1 MNKRRYAEVGLG
13 GRARM
18 YYEAIATTYKDI
30 NELVAFC
37 DLSKVRMD
45 YANSVLES
53 LGAERVPEYLP
64 HEFEKMIDETKP
76 EVIII
81 TSVDRTHDDYI
92 VRAMEK
98 GCDVI
103 TEKPITI
110 DEEKAQRIIDAAK
123 RTGRHIRVAF
133 NYRYAPYHTK
143 MREIIRD
150 GAIGRPFQVHFEWLL
165 NTTHGADYYR
175 RWHSCKKNSGGLLV
189 HKSTHHFDLV
199 NFWLDSE
206 PESVYALGSL
216 NFYGKEAAEKRGVE
230 KFYYRCHGSEAAK
243 DDPFAIDMEKK
254 PQLKAMY
261 LDAEEDSG
269 YIRDRSVFRDDISI
283 EDTMNVIVKYKDG
296 VQMSYSLFSYSP
308 WEGFNVCINGDNG
321 RIEYTAL
328 EKPYINAG
336 GDKNGEGAT
345 VYHKIRVCPMFGEAY
360 EVPVEARE
368 GGHGGGDPA
377 LLDDIFLPEPPYD
390 EFHRAADYKD
400 GIKSALV
407 GIAANKSIASGLPVK
422 IKDLVEW

>member
-1 MNKRRYAEVGLG
+1 MDKRRYAEVGLG

-53 LGAERVPEYLP
+53 LGAEKVPEYLP

-230 KFYYRCHGSEAAK
+230 KFYYRCHGSELAK

-261 LDAEEDSG
+261 LDAEEESG

-308 WEGFNVCINGDNG
+308 WEGFNVCINGDKG

-360 EVPVEARE
+360 EVPVVARE

-377 LLDDIFLPEPPYD
+377 LLDDIFLPDPPYD

-422 IKDLVEW
+422 LKDLVEW